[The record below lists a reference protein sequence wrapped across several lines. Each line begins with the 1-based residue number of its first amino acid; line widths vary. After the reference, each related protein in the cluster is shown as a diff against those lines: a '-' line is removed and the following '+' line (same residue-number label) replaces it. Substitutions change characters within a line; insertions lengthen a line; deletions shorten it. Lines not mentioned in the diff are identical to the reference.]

1 MKYFYKSVFVIL
13 FVLKFSL
20 LAVEDPPNVTTYYV
34 ESLNIL
40 MKNSNLSSTEIKE
53 LNNLIL
59 NGKSLKGSERYS
71 DIEKK
76 LLDKYINSIEKFE
89 KHLMLSKSEILKI
102 LNAIVD
108 RNGLNK
114 NYVIK
119 KNLPLKLNLNLSKDE
134 AVKIAEIIMV
144 KVYGEG
150 VLLQR
155 PWVISEN
162 GSGDVAIF
170 LISSV
175 AYFMKKSSWLVAKA
189 SENPHSRAISIK
201 GSEQGENVMSVFPT
215 SEKKFSP

>member
-34 ESLNIL
+34 EILNIL

-102 LNAIVD
+102 LNAITDYQNDCVKKD
-108 RNGLNK
+108 MYKQFHLFYRKHLL
-114 NYVIK
+114 K
-119 KNLPLKLNLNLSKDE
+119 KNHHLS
-134 AVKIAEIIMV
+134 
-144 KVYGEG
+144 
-150 VLLQR
+150 L
-155 PWVISEN
+155 
-162 GSGDVAIF
+162 
-170 LISSV
+170 
-175 AYFMKKSSWLVAKA
+175 
-189 SENPHSRAISIK
+189 
-201 GSEQGENVMSVFPT
+201 
-215 SEKKFSP
+215 

>member
-89 KHLMLSKSEILKI
+89 KHLMLSKSEIL
-102 LNAIVD
+102 NAIVD

-155 PWVISEN
+155 PWVISESN
-162 GSGDVAIF
+162 GAYIIQGHNSGLSNERGG
-170 LISSV
+170 LIKV
-175 AYFMKKSSWLVAKA
+175 IIDKQNAEILD
-189 SENPHSRAISIK
+189 ISH
-201 GSEQGENVMSVFPT
+201 GR
-215 SEKKFSP
+215 

>member
-40 MKNSNLSSTEIKE
+40 MKNSNLNSTEIKE

-144 KVYGEG
+144 KVYGKG

-155 PWVISEN
+155 PWVMTESNGAYIIQGHNSGLSNERGGLIKVIIDKQNAEILDISH
-162 GSGDVAIF
+162 G
-170 LISSV
+170 
-175 AYFMKKSSWLVAKA
+175 
-189 SENPHSRAISIK
+189 R
-201 GSEQGENVMSVFPT
+201 
-215 SEKKFSP
+215 